1 MHMLAKWT
9 SLRWGLAILLM
20 LSSTFSFAQ
29 KVVTGK
35 VTGTNNQPASGATVT
50 VTGTNVA
57 TQTNAEG
64 NFSISVPQGRS
75 SLTVTYVG
83 FENRTIEVGSG
94 SSLSVSLTAANT
106 SLSEVVVTGYTA
118 QRKKDLTGAVSVV

>member
-1 MHMLAKWT
+1 MLAKCISPKWGFAFLLT
-9 SLRWGLAILLM
+9 LFSL
-20 LSSTFSFAQ
+20 SSFAQ
-29 KVVTGK
+29 RIITGIVTAA
-35 VTGTNNQPASGATVT
+35 NNQPASGATVT

-64 NFSISVPQGRS
+64 NFSISVPQGRN

-83 FENRTIEVGSG
+83 FENRTIDIGSN
-94 SSLSVSLTAANT
+94 SSVSVSLTAAST

-118 QRKKDLTGAVSVV
+118 QRRKDVT